1 MHQDLMP
8 WRSMRPSICPAS
20 ICLRSHVISST
31 LPGLITA
38 SGISSVA
45 SPTSRSCSLCMHR
58 RTGCRNENLNSC
70 HSKDTPKAIFYSV
83 NFEARSWLSVLRN
96 NLDGTGAA
104 VWLLSG
110 ATLVCQL
117 PLSCKRG
124 GIRWTRHCTRT
135 GAAKTA
141 FADSIEPSAPASMTD
156 FNPATVTAE
165 IALTLKGKNLAAA
178 LISVAKS

>member
-1 MHQDLMP
+1 
-8 WRSMRPSICPAS
+8 
-20 ICLRSHVISST
+20 
-31 LPGLITA
+31 
-38 SGISSVA
+38 
-45 SPTSRSCSLCMHR
+45 LCMHR

-70 HSKDTPKAIFYSV
+70 RSKDTPKAIFYSV

-104 VWLLSG
+104 LAAVWRHLG
-110 ATLVCQL
+110 L
-117 PLSCKRG
+117 PITS
-124 GIRWTRHCTRT
+124 IRT